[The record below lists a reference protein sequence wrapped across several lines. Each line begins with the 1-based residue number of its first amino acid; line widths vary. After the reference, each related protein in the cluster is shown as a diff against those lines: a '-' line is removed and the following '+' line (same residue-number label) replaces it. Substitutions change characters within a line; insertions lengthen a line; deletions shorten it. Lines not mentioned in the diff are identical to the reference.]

1 MKESAVWAA
10 VWVIDDDRS
19 VRRVL
24 ERALQEEQIRVLS
37 FADASSALE
46 RLHRERPSLVICDV
60 RMPDMDGLAML
71 EELKRRAPDIPV
83 ILITAYSDLERTVSA
98 FRQGA
103 LEFLAK
109 PFDLDKMMR
118 LVLRTLR
125 HSHSGARGPASVPS
139 VPAADGLLGDS
150 PAMRRVFHAIG
161 RLAGSDLGILI
172 TGESGTGKE
181 LVARALH
188 RHSRGAAGSFVAI
201 NTAAIPRE
209 LLEAELFG
217 HEKGAFT
224 GALQLRRGRFEQAD
238 GGTLFLDEIGDMP
251 PELQAPLLRVLADG
265 EFYRIG
271 GMATVHTDVR
281 LIAATH
287 RDLEERVR
295 AGKFRED
302 LLHRLNVARIH
313 IPPLRERPEDIA
325 GLASRFLRDAASKQ
339 GVEPRVLEAD
349 TLEHLQRLEWPG
361 NVRQVENFCRW
372 ATVMV
377 PTREVHVDDLPPEL
391 RPVAPPPDEGEDWE
405 RGLRAWAEQSLAAGG
420 ARLLAQALPRVERV
434 LFEAALRRS
443 GGNRLQAARLLG
455 CGRNTLSRKL
465 KELRLKL

>member
-1 MKESAVWAA
+1 MKESAAWAA

-24 ERALQEEQIRVLS
+24 ERALQEERIRVLS

-46 RLHRERPSLVICDV
+46 HLHRERPSLVICDV

-125 HSHSGARGPASVPS
+125 HSHSAARGAAAAPS
-139 VPAADGLLGDS
+139 VPAADGLLGES

-188 RHSRGAAGSFVAI
+188 RHSRRAAGSFVAI

-271 GMATVHTDVR
+271 GMATVHTDAR

-391 RPVAPPPDEGEDWE
+391 RPGAPPPDEEEGWE

-420 ARLLAQALPRVERV
+420 PRLLAQALPRVERV

>member
-1 MKESAVWAA
+1 VKESAAWAA

-24 ERALQEEQIRVLS
+24 ERALQEERIRVLS

-46 RLHRERPSLVICDV
+46 HLHRERPSLVICDV

-125 HSHSGARGPASVPS
+125 HSPSAARGAAAAPS

-188 RHSRGAAGSFVAI
+188 RHSRRAAGSFVAI

-271 GMATVHTDVR
+271 GMATVHTDAR

-391 RPVAPPPDEGEDWE
+391 RPGAPPPDEEEGWE

-420 ARLLAQALPRVERV
+420 PRLLAQALPRVERV

>member
-1 MKESAVWAA
+1 VKESAAWAA

-24 ERALQEEQIRVLS
+24 ERALQEERIRVLS

-46 RLHRERPSLVICDV
+46 HLHRERPSLVICDV

-125 HSHSGARGPASVPS
+125 HSHSAARGAAAAPS
-139 VPAADGLLGDS
+139 VPAAAGLLGES

-188 RHSRGAAGSFVAI
+188 RHSRRAAGSFVAI

-271 GMATVHTDVR
+271 GMATVHTDAR

-391 RPVAPPPDEGEDWE
+391 RPGAPPPDEEEGWE

-420 ARLLAQALPRVERV
+420 PRLLAQALPRVERV

>member
-391 RPVAPPPDEGEDWE
+391 RPGAPPPDAGEDWE

-420 ARLLAQALPRVERV
+420 PRLLAQALPRVERV

>member
-1 MKESAVWAA
+1 VKESAAWAA

-24 ERALQEEQIRVLS
+24 ERALQEERIRVLS

-46 RLHRERPSLVICDV
+46 HLHRERPSLVICDV

-125 HSHSGARGPASVPS
+125 HSPSAARGAAAAPS
-139 VPAADGLLGDS
+139 VPAADGLLGES

-188 RHSRGAAGSFVAI
+188 RHSRRAAGSFVAI

-271 GMATVHTDVR
+271 GMATVHTDAR

-391 RPVAPPPDEGEDWE
+391 RP
-405 RGLRAWAEQSLAAGG
+405 AAT
-420 ARLLAQALPRVERV
+420 ACRRRVCS
-434 LFEAALRRS
+434 AADATPCRENS
-443 GGNRLQAARLLG
+443 
-455 CGRNTLSRKL
+455 RNCA
-465 KELRLKL
+465 

>member
-1 MKESAVWAA
+1 M
-10 VWVIDDDRS
+10 
-19 VRRVL
+19 
-24 ERALQEEQIRVLS
+24 
-37 FADASSALE
+37 
-46 RLHRERPSLVICDV
+46 
-60 RMPDMDGLAML
+60 
-71 EELKRRAPDIPV
+71 
-83 ILITAYSDLERTVSA
+83 
-98 FRQGA
+98 
-103 LEFLAK
+103 
-109 PFDLDKMMR
+109 
-118 LVLRTLR
+118 
-125 HSHSGARGPASVPS
+125 
-139 VPAADGLLGDS
+139 
-150 PAMRRVFHAIG
+150 
-161 RLAGSDLGILI
+161 
-172 TGESGTGKE
+172 
-181 LVARALH
+181 
-188 RHSRGAAGSFVAI
+188 AAGSFVAI

-238 GGTLFLDEIGDMP
+238 GGTLFLDEIGAMP

-302 LLHRLNVARIH
+302 LLHRWNVARIH

>member
-1 MKESAVWAA
+1 VKESAAWAA

-24 ERALQEEQIRVLS
+24 ERALQEERIRVLS

-46 RLHRERPSLVICDV
+46 HLHRERPSLVICDV

-125 HSHSGARGPASVPS
+125 HSHSAARGAAAAPS
-139 VPAADGLLGDS
+139 VPAADGLLGES

-188 RHSRGAAGSFVAI
+188 RHSRRAAGSFVAI

-271 GMATVHTDVR
+271 GMATVHTDAR

-391 RPVAPPPDEGEDWE
+391 RPGAPPPDEEEGWE

-420 ARLLAQALPRVERV
+420 PRLLAQALPRVERV